1 VQILREKEVADSNIM
16 RFLLFLFL
24 YISLLYAYA
33 SAQQVADTL
42 RLDDVEVHASRIYL
56 AERFQPVALSTI
68 DSAQIQFH
76 SIGNI
81 SDLLQSYA
89 PVYVRS
95 NGPGG
100 LATISQRGY
109 SPSQTQVLWNG
120 FQLNHAMLGLTDL
133 SLIPSFAIE
142 GISIA
147 SGNGNTSF
155 GDKGGGTVALKTRQP
170 KNDVG
175 LSRAFGSFG
184 QSVSESYA
192 GVKMGKWSL
201 GLVAGIEDSKNDFT
215 YNVREFSNQSGG
227 FAEVEKSRENNQ
239 LHSKTGILSLGWK
252 DGPKQFSTIL
262 WAHDRSN
269 EIPGA
274 INGLTPQAHQND
286 AFLRWMSRYTI
297 TIQKYKIT
305 GKLYY
310 NRQQLDFIN
319 PANNTNSLSTSTGL
333 IGEVEVRGSLFP
345 KLQLIS
351 AAKLGQSRVDAT
363 EYTGSPKRTQYTI
376 QANPVWHPLN
386 PLHVYGGIRLDYYSD
401 FKEAYSANL
410 GANVEVLR
418 DLLFLKGQLS
428 RNFVVPTFNDLYWP
442 ELGNIALK
450 PESNVKYELSMLIE
464 KKGPVI
470 QNQLEF
476 TLYDGRVEDGIRW
489 LPGLDGQSR
498 PQNLERLRLRGFEI
512 REGFWLK
519 KGNFKVHL
527 QGMLL
532 HSLAELRT
540 PRFDGDQAV
549 GKQLRY
555 TPKWQ
560 VKTSIMVDWQNLS
573 SLMSYN
579 FTDERFS
586 TADHSSPFD
595 PLPPYRQANWSNSYH
610 FMVQQFQISPQFSIQ
625 NIFNEDYSIVKDYPM
640 PGRSYQFK
648 LTLTYS
654 FK

>member
-1 VQILREKEVADSNIM
+1 M
-16 RFLLFLFL
+16 RFSLILFL
-24 YISLLYAYA
+24 YVSLLYADA

-42 RLDDVEVHASRIYL
+42 RLDDVEVQASRIYV
-56 AERFQPVALSTI
+56 AERYQPIALSSI
-68 DSAQIQFH
+68 DSTRIQFQT
-76 SIGNI
+76 IGNI
-81 SDLLQSYA
+81 SDLLQAYA
-89 PVYVRS
+89 PVYVRT

-133 SLIPSFAIE
+133 SLIPSFAVE

-155 GDKGGGTVALKTRQP
+155 GDRGGGTIALKIRQP

-175 LSRAFGSFG
+175 LSHAIGSFG

-192 GVKMGKWSL
+192 GVKFGKWSL
-201 GLVAGIEDSKNDFT
+201 GLVAGVEDSKNDFT
-215 YNVREFSNQSGG
+215 YTVREFSNQLGG
-227 FAEVEKSRENNQ
+227 FADVEKSRGNNR
-239 LHSKTGILSLGWK
+239 LISKTGILSLGWK
-252 DGPKQFSTIL
+252 DGRKQFSTMF

-269 EIPGA
+269 EIPGS
-274 INGLTPQAHQND
+274 ITGLTPQAHQND
-286 AFLRWMSRYTI
+286 AFLRWMSRYT
-297 TIQKYKIT
+297 TSIQKYKIT

-319 PANNTNSLSTSTGL
+319 PANNTNSLSTSSAV
-333 IGEVEVRGSLFP
+333 IGEVELRGSLLP

-351 AAKLGQSRVDAT
+351 AIQLGQSWVKAT
-363 EYTGSPKRTQYTI
+363 EYSGSPERTQITI
-376 QANPVWHPLN
+376 QANPIWHPLD
-386 PLHVYGGIRLDYYSD
+386 PVHIYGGIRFDHYSD
-401 FKEAYSANL
+401 FNEAYSANL
-410 GANVEVLR
+410 GANIEVVG

-442 ELGNIALK
+442 KLGNSSLK
-450 PESNVKYELSMLIE
+450 PESNIKYEVSLLLE
-464 KKGPVI
+464 KKWAEI
-470 QNQLEF
+470 QNQFEF

-489 LPGLDGQSR
+489 LPGLDGLSR
-498 PQNLERLRLRGFEI
+498 PQNLEQLRLLGFEI
-512 REGFWLK
+512 REGIRLE
-519 KGNFKVHL
+519 KGDFYAHL
-527 QGMLL
+527 QGILL
-532 HSLAELRT
+532 HSLAELRK
-540 PRFDGDQAV
+540 PRFEGDQAV

-560 VKTSIMVDWQNLS
+560 VKSSILMGWKNLS
-573 SLMSYN
+573 SLFSYN
-579 FTDERFS
+579 LTDKRFS

-595 PLPPYRQANWSNSYH
+595 PLPAYRQANWSASYQFIVH
-610 FMVQQFQISPQFSIQ
+610 QFQINPQFSVQ
-625 NIFNEDYSIVKDYPM
+625 NLFDEHYSIIKDYPM

-648 LTLTYS
+648 LTLRYS